1 MQIGEVIMWVGLPQL
16 FIMPFVA
23 KLSSTVDNR
32 ILCSIGLLLFGGSCM
47 MNAYMDASTGYD
59 QLLWSQVVRALGQP
73 FVMLTLSNFAMKGIA
88 PKDMASASSLFNM
101 TRNLGGSI
109 GIALLATA
117 LSTREHFHS
126 QRTGEAINAYSSA
139 TQLRIDQLTSSFMAK
154 GYDAVTAGNQAL
166 QAIDGI
172 VRREAYVMAY
182 NDGFF
187 LIGAILLACIVPL
200 WLADKLKAPV
210 AVAAVIDRAR
220 KHLKNKKVHIM
231 NTVMTKI
238 AAAASLAVL
247 LAACGTV
254 GQDFKAPANLAGIDM
269 ATFRHG
275 AGSADAAQLP
285 AEWWNVFGDDT
296 LNRLECRAARQPE
309 RESGWRAI
317 AAGTGAKR
325 HGACEPGR
333 A

>member
-1 MQIGEVIMWVGLPQL
+1 
-16 FIMPFVA
+16 
-23 KLSSTVDNR
+23 
-32 ILCSIGLLLFGGSCM
+32 
-47 MNAYMDASTGYD
+47 
-59 QLLWSQVVRALGQP
+59 LGQP

-126 QRTGEAINAYSSA
+126 QRLGEAINAYSSA

-187 LIGAILLACIVPL
+187 LVGAILLACIVPL
-200 WLADKLKAPV
+200 WLADKLKAPGGGGGG
-210 AVAAVIDRAR
+210 
-220 KHLKNKKVHIM
+220 H
-231 NTVMTKI
+231 
-238 AAAASLAVL
+238 
-247 LAACGTV
+247 
-254 GQDFKAPANLAGIDM
+254 
-269 ATFRHG
+269 
-275 AGSADAAQLP
+275 
-285 AEWWNVFGDDT
+285 
-296 LNRLECRAARQPE
+296 
-309 RESGWRAI
+309 
-317 AAGTGAKR
+317 
-325 HGACEPGR
+325 
-333 A
+333 